1 MRFLSPYKLVFRRFV
16 AYLVDFILLAI
27 IILVFQLALSYLT
40 GFPSSKHLKTSWQ
53 IYAWVLFSVSLPI
66 YLYFIISERSGK
78 QATLGKNIW
87 KIKIVSRSGGV
98 ISTRQSILR
107 SLVKIAIPWEI
118 THISIL
124 FPRPLF
130 SVDDPNIP
138 FGIYLVDI
146 ILLLYLLVFILT
158 KGKMTIHDYLSNT
171 RAIFKN

>member
-1 MRFLSPYKLVFRRFV
+1 MPFLSSYKFAFRRFV
-16 AYLVDFILLAI
+16 AYMVDFIFLAI
-27 IILVFQLALSYLT
+27 IILVFQFALSYLT
-40 GFPSSKHLKTSWQ
+40 GFPSSKHLKNSWQ
-53 IYAWVLFSVSLPI
+53 IYAWVLVSISLPV

-87 KIKIVSRSGGV
+87 KIKIGSRNGGV

-107 SLVKIAIPWEI
+107 NLIKIAIPWEM

-130 SVDDPNIP
+130 YADDPSIP